1 MKPDRS
7 NYEIWLTDLL
17 DGNLSEKQIEELK
30 VFLKENPDLNEELNG
45 LTLITLYPPDFT
57 FNGKKDLGKS
67 PESLSEEQF
76 EYLCIASLEND
87 LTPGQKAEMNEIIR
101 RDEMKRKSFERIQH
115 LKLKP
120 LPASFAEKSSVKK
133 LTTGQKIFRLSVI
146 GLSAAATI
154 AIIISIFLLAPGNS
168 KRGTQQIARDI
179 TPDTLIVVS
188 RQGIVSGNTEVKT
201 ADKSIKPAI
210 QESIQEISVNEVP
223 VPLAETIGREI
234 TDSAS
239 LFQREESPGMLKVK
253 IPDNI
258 ITAFRP
264 EANAI
269 IAFDPG
275 YIPPLIDY
283 RSNVQIFLARIF
295 HEKIMKDTR
304 SGTRPVESYEIA
316 QAGIQGLNKLFG
328 WEIALHKNTDEN
340 GDIRSYNFSSRLLK
354 FNAPVKKSVKAL

>member
-7 NYEIWLTDLL
+7 NYEIWFTDLL
-17 DGNLSEKQIEELK
+17 DGNLSEKQVEELK

-45 LTLITLYPPDFT
+45 LSLLTINPPDFT
-57 FNGKKDLGKS
+57 FYGKKDLSKS

-76 EYLCIASLEND
+76 EHLCVASLEND
-87 LTPGQKAEMNEIIR
+87 LTPGQKAELNEIIS
-101 RDEMKRKSFERIQH
+101 RDESKRKSFERFQK

-120 LPASFAEKSSVKK
+120 FPVSFARKSSVIK
-133 LTTGQKIFRLSVI
+133 LTIGQKIFRLSVI

-154 AIIISIFLLAPGNS
+154 AVIVSIFLLVPGNS
-168 KRGTQQIARDI
+168 QSGSQQIVQNI
-179 TPDTLIVVS
+179 TSDTLLIES
-188 RQGIVSGNTEVKT
+188 RQTIIYMEAEVK
-201 ADKSIKPAI
+201 ADNKSIDTIVKKSFP
-210 QESIQEISVNEVP
+210 EISVSEVH
-223 VPLAETIGREI
+223 VSLAEMIDQEMI
-234 TDSAS
+234 DSAS
-239 LFQREESPGMLKVK
+239 LFQRAEAPGMLKMT
-253 IPDNI
+253 IPENT

-264 EANAI
+264 EANTI
-269 IAFDPG
+269 LAFDPG

-295 HEKIMKDTR
+295 HDKIMKDPN

-316 QAGIQGLNKLFG
+316 QAGITGLNKLFG

-354 FNAPVKKSVKAL
+354 FNAPVKKSVRAL